1 MAPFSSLGA
10 YYPTTTHNPNI
21 YQFHKNAHSVNV
33 LLTVGYGDIEN
44 GATDSMTD
52 VVNRWRMDYNHYR
65 PHSSLRY
72 MTPAEFAQLC
82 HEAGCV
88 RPKRLLYKN
97 EEVRGNTLIKVGP

>member
-1 MAPFSSLGA
+1 MTVVKDTLNHEEGGFAE
-10 YYPTTTHNPNI
+10 
-21 YQFHKNAHSVNV
+21 
-33 LLTVGYGDIEN
+33 LLN
-44 GATDSMTD
+44 GEIFLHIDEMRY

-88 RPKRLLYKN
+88 RPKRLLCEN
-97 EEVRGNTLIKVGP
+97 EEVCGNTLIKVGP